1 MTTVAPPTS
10 VSDQQHMVLHEVS
23 WQFYEHLLDE
33 IGDRPIRVTF
43 DNGSLEMMAP
53 LPLHERWKKYIARMI
68 ELLCVELDIEIDT
81 LGSTTFRRED
91 LAKGLEPDECYY
103 LQHAE
108 EIHGKKVL
116 DLTAD
121 PPPDLAVEVEITRRS
136 VPRHPVYAALGVPEL
151 WTFDGRR
158 LLVRPLGSD
167 RVYHA
172 TKSSLAFPFLPMD
185 RFEEFLLRMGD
196 ERQATVLRQF
206 RKWVSSLSVR

>member
-1 MTTVAPPTS
+1 MTGVAPPIS

-33 IGDRPIRVTF
+33 IGDRPIRVTY

-53 LPLHERWKKYIARMI
+53 LPLHERWKKYIAPMI

-103 LQHAE
+103 VQHADQ
-108 EIHGKKVL
+108 IRGKKVL
-116 DLTAD
+116 DLRAD

-158 LLVRPLGSD
+158 LLVRLLGAD

-172 TKSSLAFPFLPMD
+172 AKSSLAFPFLPMD
-185 RFEEFLLRMGD
+185 RFEGFLLRMED
-196 ERQATVLRQF
+196 ERQATVLREF
-206 RKWVSSLSVR
+206 RQWVSTFSVR

>member
-1 MTTVAPPTS
+1 MTAVIPPIS

-23 WQFYEHLLDE
+23 WEFYEHLLDE

-43 DNGSLEMMAP
+43 DNGSLEVMAP

-81 LGSTTFRRED
+81 LGSTTIRRED
-91 LAKGLEPDECYY
+91 FAKGLEPDECYY
-103 LQHAE
+103 VRHAE
-108 EIHGKKVL
+108 EIRGKKVL
-116 DLTAD
+116 DLAVD

-158 LLVRPLGSD
+158 LLVRQLGAD

-172 TKSSLAFPFLPMD
+172 AKSSLAFPFLPMN
-185 RFEEFLLRMGD
+185 RFEEFLLRMED
-196 ERQATVLRQF
+196 ERQATVLREF
-206 RKWVSSLSVR
+206 RRWVSTFSVR